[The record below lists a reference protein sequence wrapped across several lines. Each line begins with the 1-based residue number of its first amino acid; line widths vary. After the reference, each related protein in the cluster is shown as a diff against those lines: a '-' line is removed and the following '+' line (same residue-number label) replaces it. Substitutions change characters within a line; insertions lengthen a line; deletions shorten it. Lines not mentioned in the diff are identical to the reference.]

1 MCARA
6 CPLGRGRHGAPL
18 FFVLLLLFPNATHIF
33 HATGGN
39 RRRIEAGLG
48 TAQELKNVLMER
60 LCETIAGTSADA
72 LVPKASST
80 GLAL

>member
-1 MCARA
+1 MALC
-6 CPLGRGRHGAPL
+6 CC
-18 FFVLLLLFPNATHIF
+18 FFILLLSSNATHMF
-33 HATGGN
+33 HATRGN

-60 LCETIAGTSADA
+60 LRETIAGTSADA
-72 LVPKASST
+72 LLPKASST